1 MAALSLEVALQTH
14 NVSINAQVLTKRY
27 VSWSRDEHLSEWAAL
42 QLVSA
47 ATHDLVP
54 TPLHLEVD
62 PPCVTMSLL
71 PGNPLSGSLT
81 AAELDGLE
89 VALRELWSVPADEL
103 RQLAPASPE
112 GAGHIIAR
120 VRESVKSW
128 QGFGIVAEAHAMAL
142 EWLAGPQPEQFLTPY
157 AEPIVGHGDPNLSNY
172 LWDGSRVRIVDFED
186 SGGSDLAVELANLV
200 EHLSARDTDWSE
212 FVSRFPVDPA
222 RLAAAR
228 CLWATFWLTLLRPG
242 GASALRNPAGTAE
255 KQAGR
260 LITLLKS
267 GA

>member
-14 NVSINAQVLTKRY
+14 NVSINAQVLTKQY

-81 AAELDGLE
+81 ASELDGME
-89 VALRELWSVPADEL
+89 VALRELWSVPADG
-103 RQLAPASPE
+103 LAPASLE
-112 GAGHIIAR
+112 GSGRIIAR
-120 VRESVKSW
+120 LTESVMSW
-128 QGFGIVAEAHAMAL
+128 QGGGIVAEAHALAL
-142 EWLAGPQPEQFLTPY
+142 EWLAGPEPEQFSGPY
-157 AEPIVGHGDPNLSNY
+157 AEPVVGHGDPNLSNY

-186 SGGSDLAVELANLV
+186 AGRSDLAVELANLV
-200 EHLSARDTDWSE
+200 EHLSARDTDWAE
-212 FVSRFPVDPA
+212 FVTRFPVDPA

-228 CLWATFWLTLLRPG
+228 CVWATFWLTLLRPG
-242 GASALRNPAGTAE
+242 GPSALRNPAGTAE
-255 KQAGR
+255 KQAER
-260 LITLLKS
+260 LITLLEPGTS
-267 GA
+267 